1 MGSSPIGG
9 IKILYIYI
17 NNMCFLYAC
26 NLFFRLYDCCIYHIK
41 KYKEDRKE
49 AEEMQSLLNENPYYA
64 LE

>member
-1 MGSSPIGG
+1 
-9 IKILYIYI
+9 
-17 NNMCFLYAC
+17 MCFLYAC

-41 KYKEDRKE
+41 KYKEDRKV